1 MGVENN
7 TVLISMDELALLLDL
22 KTRVDV
28 LIERIAHDD
37 FFRTEDVLRIIGTD
51 EAVELAD
58 KLREKEEER
67 MKKFLMVLLS
77 IAFVLNL
84 AIVIGLIGG
93 YGSPRRALYT
103 ITDEL
108 MNSAYRFKRGWQFK
122 NSLP

>member
-37 FFRTEDVLRIIGTD
+37 FFRTEDVLRVLGTD
-51 EAVELAD
+51 EAVKLAD

-67 MKKFLMVLLS
+67 MKKFRSDTLEAV
-77 IAFVLNL
+77 
-84 AIVIGLIGG
+84 
-93 YGSPRRALYT
+93 
-103 ITDEL
+103 DE
-108 MNSAYRFKRGWQFK
+108 
-122 NSLP
+122 

>member
-7 TVLISMDELALLLDL
+7 TVLISMDELAWLLNL

-37 FFRTEDVLRIIGTD
+37 FFRTEDVLRILGTD

-67 MKKFLMVLLS
+67 MKKFRSSTSEAV
-77 IAFVLNL
+77 
-84 AIVIGLIGG
+84 
-93 YGSPRRALYT
+93 
-103 ITDEL
+103 DE
-108 MNSAYRFKRGWQFK
+108 AGD
-122 NSLP
+122 

>member
-7 TVLISMDELALLLDL
+7 TVLISMDELAGLLDL

-37 FFRTEDVLRIIGTD
+37 FFRTEDVLRILGTD

-67 MKKFLMVLLS
+67 ARKYRSDTSEAV
-77 IAFVLNL
+77 
-84 AIVIGLIGG
+84 
-93 YGSPRRALYT
+93 
-103 ITDEL
+103 DE
-108 MNSAYRFKRGWQFK
+108 AGD
-122 NSLP
+122 

>member
-28 LIERIAHDD
+28 LIERIAHND
-37 FFRTEDVLRIIGTD
+37 FFRTEDVLRILGTD

-67 MKKFLMVLLS
+67 MRKFRSDTSEGV
-77 IAFVLNL
+77 
-84 AIVIGLIGG
+84 
-93 YGSPRRALYT
+93 
-103 ITDEL
+103 DE
-108 MNSAYRFKRGWQFK
+108 AGD
-122 NSLP
+122 

>member
-7 TVLISMDELALLLDL
+7 TVLISMDELAWLLDL

-51 EAVELAD
+51 KAVELAD

-67 MKKFLMVLLS
+67 MKKFRSNTSEAV
-77 IAFVLNL
+77 
-84 AIVIGLIGG
+84 
-93 YGSPRRALYT
+93 
-103 ITDEL
+103 DE
-108 MNSAYRFKRGWQFK
+108 AGD
-122 NSLP
+122 

>member
-7 TVLISMDELALLLDL
+7 TVLISMDDLAGLLDL

-37 FFRTEDVLRIIGTD
+37 FFRTEDVLRILGTD

-67 MKKFLMVLLS
+67 MKKFRSDTSEGV
-77 IAFVLNL
+77 
-84 AIVIGLIGG
+84 
-93 YGSPRRALYT
+93 
-103 ITDEL
+103 DE
-108 MNSAYRFKRGWQFK
+108 AGD
-122 NSLP
+122 

>member
-7 TVLISMDELALLLDL
+7 TVLISMDELAWLLDL

-37 FFRTEDVLRIIGTD
+37 FFRTEDVLRILGTD

-67 MKKFLMVLLS
+67 MKKLRSDTSEGV
-77 IAFVLNL
+77 
-84 AIVIGLIGG
+84 
-93 YGSPRRALYT
+93 
-103 ITDEL
+103 DE
-108 MNSAYRFKRGWQFK
+108 AGD
-122 NSLP
+122 